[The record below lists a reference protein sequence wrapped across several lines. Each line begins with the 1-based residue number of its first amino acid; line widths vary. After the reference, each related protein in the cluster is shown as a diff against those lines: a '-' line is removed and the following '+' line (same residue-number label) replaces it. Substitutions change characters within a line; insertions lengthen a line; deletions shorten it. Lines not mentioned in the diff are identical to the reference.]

1 MDANGLRA
9 AFTRYFAERGH
20 SIVPS
25 ASLIPHDP
33 SVLFTIAGMVPFKP
47 YFQGDE
53 PAPWPRATSIQ
64 KCFRTPDIEIIG
76 TDTYHCTFFE
86 MLGNFSFGD
95 YFKAEAIPM
104 AWELLTEV
112 FGVDGD
118 RLWITVHD
126 GDDEAEQLWIDKV
139 GLPPERV
146 QRMGDEDNF
155 WAMGETGPCG
165 PDSEIFF
172 DMGEAYGHEGGPK
185 HGGDARFVEIWNLVF
200 MQYNRDADG
209 TLTDL
214 PRKNIDTGAGLE
226 RILPVLHGHDS
237 IFDTDLFV
245 PIIDA
250 AASILGTAY
259 GSDPATDVALRVLA
273 DHGRAFSM
281 LVADG
286 VLPANEGRGYVLRRV
301 VRRAVL
307 AARRAGVEKPIGPTL
322 VRAATEV
329 LGEAYPALRAQQD
342 LIVNVVAREE
352 AGFDRTLRAGLSRL
366 EEAFATGTKVL
377 GGDVAFTL
385 HDTHGFPVELTEE
398 LARDAGVEVDR
409 AGFDAAMA
417 QQRERARAAARS
429 TRAGD
434 EAAYRALL
442 EAEGSTSFVGRGQ
455 ENYEM
460 PARVV
465 AVLEVDSAG
474 DGDGDAGGEEG
485 GERVE
490 IFLDRT
496 PFYAESGGQVGDT
509 GTIVTESGI
518 AEVYDTVL
526 AVPGLVAHRA
536 RVSGEVRAGQDALA
550 TIDGERRE
558 AIRRNHTATHLL
570 HAALRAVLGDHV
582 RQQGSLVSPEYLRFD
597 FSHHEQPTREELD
610 EVFVRA
616 NAAVLTDVGVETT
629 ETSREE
635 AEDMGAIAF
644 FGDKYGSSVRVVRAG
659 STSLEFCG
667 GTHVD
672 SLGQIGPITLVS
684 EGSIGSNT
692 RRLFALTG
700 FASLDRALE
709 RERLVQSAAELLR
722 TEPDELLAA
731 IGRLA
736 ERQRDAER
744 KLARLRQQSSEAEA
758 KTLAEAAIADSGILV
773 ARRDNVEPDALRN
786 LAQAVLRHDGV
797 RAVVLGGSPD
807 GTKATI
813 VAATGGRPTPRSSC
827 ASWAPWSGAA
837 AGARPRWRWPG
848 GRIRRRSRRR
858 WPRRSGFCPRE
869 RRRGRAPPGPG
880 GRAGSRGAAHRR
892 GLQRQPAQSGQPVG
906 DDRAQRRP
914 RARPVGGGGRGVRGG
929 GLDGGGRVALEPLGS
944 ARSGRPL
951 GPR

>member
-9 AFTRYFAERGH
+9 AFTRFFADRGH

-47 YFQGDE
+47 YFMGE
-53 PAPWPRATSIQ
+53 ETAPWKRATSIQ

-95 YFKAEAIPM
+95 YFKAEAIPL

-112 FGVDGD
+112 FGLDGD
-118 RLWITVHD
+118 RLWVTVHETD
-126 GDDEAEQLWIDKV
+126 HEAEQLWIDKV
-139 GLPPERV
+139 GVRPERV

-165 PDSEIFF
+165 PDSEIFI
-172 DMGEAYGHEGGPK
+172 DKGEAYGHDGGPK
-185 HGGDARFVEIWNLVF
+185 HGGSARFVEMWNLVF
-200 MQYNRDADG
+200 MELSRDADG
-209 TLTDL
+209 VLTEL

-226 RILPVLHGHDS
+226 RILPLLQGVDS
-237 IFDTDLFV
+237 MFDTDLFL

-250 AASILGTAY
+250 AASILGTGY
-259 GSDPATDVALRVLA
+259 GKDPASDVALRVLA

-307 AARRAGVEKPIGPTL
+307 AARRAGVEKPIGPAL
-322 VRAATEV
+322 VQAAIEV

-377 GGDVAFTL
+377 QGDVAFTL

-409 AGFDAAMA
+409 TGFDAAMA
-417 QQRERARAAARS
+417 AQRERARAAAKS

-442 EAEGSTSFVGRGQ
+442 EAEGATVFVGRGQ
-455 ENYEM
+455 ENYEV
-460 PARVV
+460 PARIV
-465 AVLEVDSAG
+465 AVLEPDVDG
-474 DGDGDAGGEEG
+474 TG
-485 GERVE
+485 GERLVE
-490 IFLDRT
+490 IVLDRT

-518 AEVYDTVL
+518 AEVQETVL
-526 AVPGLVAHRA
+526 AVPGLFVHRA

-570 HAALRAVLGDHV
+570 HAALRTVLGDHV
-582 RQQGSLVSPEYLRFD
+582 RQQGSLVGPEYLRFD
-597 FSHHEQPTREELD
+597 FSHHEAPTRQELD
-610 EVFVRA
+610 EVFALA
-616 NAAVLTDVGVETT
+616 NRAVLTGVGVETT

-635 AEDMGAIAF
+635 AADMGAIAF
-644 FGDKYGSSVRVVRAG
+644 FGDKYGESVRVVRAG

-672 SLGQIGPITLVS
+672 TLGQIGSITLLS

-692 RRLFALTG
+692 RRIFAVTG
-700 FASLDRALE
+700 FVALERALE
-709 RERLVQSAAELLR
+709 RERLVQAAAEVLR
-722 TEPDELLAA
+722 TEPDELVGA

-736 ERQRDAER
+736 ERQRDGE
-744 KLARLRQQSSEAEA
+744 KELARLRQQSSEAEA
-758 KTLAEAAIADSGILV
+758 TTLAEAAATDGGVVV
-773 ARRDNVEPDALRN
+773 ARRDRVEPDDLRT

-807 GTKATI
+807 GAKAAI
-813 VAATGGRPTPRSSC
+813 VAATGGTPDAMQLVRTL
-827 ASWAPWSGAA
+827 GKM
-837 AGARPRWRWPG
+837 
-848 GRIRRRSRRR
+848 
-858 WPRRSGFCPRE
+858 
-869 RRRGRAPPGPG
+869 
-880 GRAGSRGAAHRR
+880 
-892 GLQRQPAQSGQPVG
+892 
-906 DDRAQRRP
+906 
-914 RARPVGGGGRGVRGG
+914 VGGGGGG
-929 GLDGGGRVALEPLGS
+929 SPEVAVAGGKDPSQIDTALAEAQRLLS
-944 ARSGRPL
+944 A
-951 GPR
+951 